1 MHTEFS
7 ISGLAK
13 GGCLAGGL
21 LLSCLLLASM
31 TPLDD
36 DAMADISG
44 AGIAMAFEDFR
55 WMVKPTSYF
64 EQVGSAP
71 GVGATWQRGDLRWY
85 GVNVSGAGA
94 GGSHFNEY
102 VGGFGTPCDAS
113 SLECPRGGVIP
124 FFAAHDNPYLLRAFS
139 PLGRSFTGAQLN
151 LNPNNPDKSIYEFL
165 APTQQDDYTMS
176 FWGEIKVN
184 NDVNQILK
192 SQTIIRGNASG
203 SAFRLF
209 QFTQPGNETFAIL
222 YHSRLRGDFRFSA
235 SHALAGAGA
244 EGMPPLFD
252 DREGV
257 HFRNVD
263 AYIPLGQLYYQALTL
278 DAVGVDGNFEL
289 KIPKLP
295 NDAAVWGDFYAL
307 RTGDVAGY
315 ETARRALAG
324 NFDGNNAGLKNYEV
338 SHGYSRWGDWF
349 PDCRN
354 VTGNLATG
362 CLATT
367 GTRNAYNATNDG
379 IYFRRCGGA
388 PACANVNAYAR
399 RMTAYNV
406 ENGSKSFAYYGANP
420 YGIPVSGAGAAA
432 QVVTADVNIGDSRID
447 GLLINHLRFVSCMG
461 SATC

>member
-1 MHTEFS
+1 MS
-7 ISGLAK
+7 DLARGGGLAA
-13 GGCLAGGL
+13 CLL
-21 LLSCLLLASM
+21 LLSSVSLASM
-31 TPLDD
+31 TPLED
-36 DAMADISG
+36 DAMADVSG

-71 GVGATWQRGDLRWY
+71 DVGATWQRGDLRWY
-85 GVNVSGAGA
+85 GVNISGAGP
-94 GGSHFNEY
+94 GGSHFNEN
-102 VGGFGTPCDAS
+102 VGGFGTACDAS
-113 SLECPRGGVIP
+113 LLSCPRGGVIP
-124 FFAAHDNPYLLRAFS
+124 LFSAHDNPYLLRAFS
-139 PLGRSFTGAQLN
+139 PLGRSFGGAQLN
-151 LNPNNPDKSIYEFL
+151 LDPDNPDKSIYEFL

-184 NDVNQILK
+184 NDANQILK

-222 YHSRLRGDFRFSA
+222 YHSRLRGDFRFSV
-235 SHALAGAGA
+235 SHELAGADAQGT
-244 EGMPPLFD
+244 PPRFNN
-252 DREGV
+252 REGV

-289 KIPKLP
+289 KVPKLP
-295 NDAAVWGDFYAL
+295 NNSAVWGDFYAL

-315 ETARRALAG
+315 ETARRALSG
-324 NFDGNNAGLKNYEV
+324 DFNGNNAGLKNYEV
-338 SHGYSRWGDWF
+338 SHGYSHWGDWY
-349 PDCRN
+349 PNCRN
-354 VTGNLATG
+354 VTGNLGTG
-362 CLATT
+362 CLATG

-379 IYFRRCGGA
+379 VYFSRCDGA
-388 PACANVNAYAR
+388 PACGNVNAYAR

-406 ENGSKSFAYYGANP
+406 ESGAKTFVYYDGANP
-420 YGIPVSGAGAAA
+420 YGIPVSGTGAAS
-432 QVVTADVNIGDSRID
+432 QVVTADVNIGDSRIH

-461 SATC
+461 SAVC